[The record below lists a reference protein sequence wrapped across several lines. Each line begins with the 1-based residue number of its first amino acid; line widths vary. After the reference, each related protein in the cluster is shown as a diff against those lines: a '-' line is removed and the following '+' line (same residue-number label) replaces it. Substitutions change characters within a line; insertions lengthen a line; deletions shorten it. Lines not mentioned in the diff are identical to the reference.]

1 MDTRKT
7 KWAAENDA
15 DNKKNDSKKIKI
27 GVESNEQL
35 EAWRVD
41 AFKVKKYY
49 CRPTCAPKI
58 PNFGPNFGHFPVRV
72 GEN

>member
-1 MDTRKT
+1 MDTRKI

-58 PNFGPNFGHFPVRV
+58 PNFGPNFGYFPVRV